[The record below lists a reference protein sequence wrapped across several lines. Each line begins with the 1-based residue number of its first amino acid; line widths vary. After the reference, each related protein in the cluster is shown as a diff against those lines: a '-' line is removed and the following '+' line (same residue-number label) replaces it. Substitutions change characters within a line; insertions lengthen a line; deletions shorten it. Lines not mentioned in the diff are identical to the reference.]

1 MTKTDTVNDH
11 KREAS
16 AELERRLDRVEHEHR
31 HLRRANR
38 LLLVGLAVLLG
49 AGAVAIVTFAVRRAP
64 VRDVVEART
73 FALRDSQGRVRG
85 FFGIATDGS
94 PQFVLHDDSG
104 TARLRLT
111 VLGDGSPGLALIDAK
126 GRSRAALG
134 LLADETITLA
144 FADPQGTT
152 RAVLGLTAGEGASL
166 ALADSGGATRAG
178 MGVSAAGTATVTA
191 P

>member
-1 MTKTDTVNDH
+1 MTEINTVKDQ

-16 AELERRLDRVEHEHR
+16 AELARRLDRVEHEYR
-31 HLRRANR
+31 RLRRV
-38 LLLVGLAVLLG
+38 LLVGLAV
-49 AGAVAIVTFAVRRAP
+49 GAVAATVVTFAVRRASA
-64 VRDVVEART
+64 REVVEARS
-73 FALRDSQGRVRG
+73 FALRDNTGRVRG

-94 PQFVLHDDSG
+94 PQFVLQDDSG
-104 TARLRLT
+104 AARLRLT

-166 ALADSGGATRAG
+166 ALADSSGATRAG
-178 MGVSAAGTATVTA
+178 MGVSADGRATVTA